1 MHQRQ
6 LCVQQRQKSH
16 QCEHQ
21 DLYNQTPND
30 QINQREICRAPL
42 YETSRSANSSQW
54 SVVNSKHI
62 TTPTLHT
69 TTTTT
74 TI

>member
-30 QINQREICRAPL
+30 QTYYHTHAAYNNNNNNNNHL
-42 YETSRSANSSQW
+42 T
-54 SVVNSKHI
+54 VVC
-62 TTPTLHT
+62 PGQPG
-69 TTTTT
+69 
-74 TI
+74 